1 MSPADSEL
9 VSVGGLAERLVRIEP
24 HSSARSALAAV
35 LAAWNERP
43 LAEGEVKLP
52 DAFETVAWR
61 RGLQALQLTAN
72 RSMLQLL
79 DLPALLVV
87 RPPGAAEPRWL
98 ALIGLDES
106 RATLVVD
113 GGPVTIGRET
123 LEVFWGGQAHV
134 LWRDFD
140 GLGPGLQP
148 GARGLAVAQLQT
160 LLRRAG
166 IADLEPN
173 GTFDAGTA
181 RAVVD
186 FQRRH
191 RLDADGVVGPLTRI
205 VLYGAAADR
214 RRPGLAIALEQ
225 SS

>member
-1 MSPADSEL
+1 MERAPAGR
-9 VSVGGLAERLVRIEP
+9 GGGEAPDDLETV
-24 HSSARSALAAV
+24 V
-35 LAAWNERP
+35 LAAR
-43 LAEGEVKLP
+43 AAGV
-52 DAFETVAWR
+52 
-61 RGLQALQLTAN
+61 QLTAN

-87 RPPGAAEPRWL
+87 RLPGTPEQRWWPSAGSTSPRH
-98 ALIGLDES
+98 
-106 RATLVVD
+106 
-113 GGPVTIGRET
+113 GGRGRRPRHRRHRHAGGV
-123 LEVFWGGQAHV
+123 LGGQAHV

-140 GLGPGLQP
+140 GLGPGLQA
-148 GARGLAVAQLQT
+148 GARGPAVAQLQG

-166 IADLEPN
+166 IVDFEPT

-214 RRPGLAIALEQ
+214 RRPGLAIALDH
-225 SS
+225 S

>member
-1 MSPADSEL
+1 MVDGTP
-9 VSVGGLAERLVRIEP
+9 V
-24 HSSARSALAAV
+24 
-35 LAAWNERP
+35 
-43 LAEGEVKLP
+43 
-52 DAFETVAWR
+52 TVA
-61 RGLQALQLTAN
+61 T
-72 RSMLQLL
+72 
-79 DLPALLVV
+79 DT
-87 RPPGAAEPRWL
+87 L
-98 ALIGLDES
+98 A
-106 RATLVVD
+106 T
-113 GGPVTIGRET
+113 
-123 LEVFWGGQAHV
+123 FWAGQAHV

-140 GLGPGLQP
+140 GLGPGLQT
-148 GARGLAVAQLQT
+148 GARGPAVAQLQG

-166 IADLEPN
+166 IVDFEPT

-214 RRPGLAIALEQ
+214 RRPGLAIALEH

>member
-1 MSPADSEL
+1 VPAESEL
-9 VSVGGLAERLVRIEP
+9 LSVGELAARLARIEP
-24 HSSARSALAAV
+24 AASARSATAAM
-35 LAAWNERP
+35 LAAWRERP
-43 LAEGEVKLP
+43 LAEGEAKLP
-52 DAFETVAWR
+52 DDLETVAWR

-79 DLPALLVV
+79 DLPALLVA
-87 RPPGAAEPRWL
+87 RLPGTSEPRYI
-98 ALIGLDES
+98 AVTGLDES
-106 RATLVVD
+106 HAMLSVD
-113 GGPVTIGRET
+113 GTTVSVGRET
-123 LEVFWGGQAHV
+123 LEAFWGGQAHV

-140 GLGPGLQP
+140 GLGPALQP

-214 RRPGLAIALEQ
+214 RRPDLAIALEQ